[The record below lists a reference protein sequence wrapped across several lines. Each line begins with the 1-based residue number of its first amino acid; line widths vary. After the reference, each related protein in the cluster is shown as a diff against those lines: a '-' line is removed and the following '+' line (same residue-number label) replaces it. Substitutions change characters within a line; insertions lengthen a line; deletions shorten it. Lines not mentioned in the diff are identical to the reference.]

1 MSADPVTTPD
11 PDREQ
16 GFRALAFLAVVVLLL
31 VLGTYFFGL
40 GALLMIAIVGSFVVL
55 GVLIYLSA
63 PIHRV

>member
-1 MSADPVTTPD
+1 MSAEPTTTPD
-11 PDREQ
+11 PDRET

-40 GALLMIAIVGSFVVL
+40 GALLMVSVVGSFIML

-63 PIHRV
+63 PTQKV